1 VQITFGTEVRERS
14 TLYPHVCRAVTAA
27 TLDNYTR
34 AIYLRSIAMWLLLV
48 LVINLLLFGLMRR
61 ALAGIRI
68 QQQIMSFSF
77 LMIMLQIVTGIAYYH
92 ISFAAIRAGIAYS
105 FGKPCIWRAILFDA
119 EFIPVGNIHGGTHH
133 DEVGDFSKLI
143 KFRLTFLVVFSASIS
158 FIIAVKANGG
168 NTWGSLY
175 STTMWMNWLKLVAG
189 GFLVT
194 AAANCFNEVIEVDLD
209 KLMKRTMDRPMPA
222 GRMTTGQGLVLGL
235 GMGMAGTYI
244 LGTLNILTGL
254 LSVFSILLY
263 AFAYTPLKR
272 KSPVAVF
279 VGAIPGAL
287 PALIGYVAGQPHG
300 RIDEIALILFS
311 IQFVWQFVHFW
322 AIAWVLDD
330 DYKLAGFRLLPTQSR
345 DKAARLLPLYLP

>member
-1 VQITFGTEVRERS
+1 MKWS
-14 TLYPHVCRAVTAA
+14 
-27 TLDNYTR
+27 
-34 AIYLRSIAMWLLLV
+34 
-48 LVINLLLFGLMRR
+48 
-61 ALAGIRI
+61 
-68 QQQIMSFSF
+68 
-77 LMIMLQIVTGIAYYH
+77 
-92 ISFAAIRAGIAYS
+92 
-105 FGKPCIWRAILFDA
+105 
-119 EFIPVGNIHGGTHH
+119 
-133 DEVGDFSKLI
+133 DFSKLI

-168 NTWGSLY
+168 DTWGSLY
-175 STTMWMNWLKLVAG
+175 SSTMWINWLKLVAG

-254 LSVFSILLY
+254 LSVLSILLY

-272 KSPVAVF
+272 KSPFAVF

-311 IQFVWQFVHFW
+311 IQFIWQFVHFW

-330 DYKLAGFRLLPTQSR
+330 DYKLAGFRLLPTQKR
-345 DKAARLLPLYLP
+345 DRASAIITVILAIILVPVSLLPTIYHYGGYYVGGVSLICSLIFLYQSVGLLRTLQIKEARKLMFGSFFYLPVVQLMFLFDFIGK

>member
-1 VQITFGTEVRERS
+1 
-14 TLYPHVCRAVTAA
+14 
-27 TLDNYTR
+27 
-34 AIYLRSIAMWLLLV
+34 MK
-48 LVINLLLFGLMRR
+48 
-61 ALAGIRI
+61 
-68 QQQIMSFSF
+68 MS
-77 LMIMLQIVTGIAYYH
+77 
-92 ISFAAIRAGIAYS
+92 
-105 FGKPCIWRAILFDA
+105 
-119 EFIPVGNIHGGTHH
+119 
-133 DEVGDFSKLI
+133 DFSKLI

-158 FIIAVKANGG
+158 FIIAAKANGT
-168 NTWGSLY
+168 NTWGLLY
-175 STTMWMNWLKLVAG
+175 SSTMWINWLKLVAG

-254 LSVFSILLY
+254 LSVLSILLY

-272 KSPVAVF
+272 KSPIAVF
-279 VGAIPGAL
+279 VGAIPGAF

-330 DYKLAGFRLLPTQSR
+330 DYKLAGFRLLPTQKR
-345 DKAARLLPLYLP
+345 DRASAIITVIFAVILVPVSLLPTIYGYGGYYVGGVSLVCSLIFLYQAIGLLRTLQIKEARKLMFGSFFYLPVVQLMFLFDFIAK

>member
-1 VQITFGTEVRERS
+1 
-14 TLYPHVCRAVTAA
+14 
-27 TLDNYTR
+27 
-34 AIYLRSIAMWLLLV
+34 MWQNWGK
-48 LVINLLLFGLMRR
+48 LVI
-61 ALAGIRI
+61 
-68 QQQIMSFSF
+68 
-77 LMIMLQIVTGIAYYH
+77 
-92 ISFAAIRAGIAYS
+92 
-105 FGKPCIWRAILFDA
+105 
-119 EFIPVGNIHGGTHH
+119 
-133 DEVGDFSKLI
+133 
-143 KFRLTFLVVFSASIS
+143 
-158 FIIAVKANGG
+158 
-168 NTWGSLY
+168 
-175 STTMWMNWLKLVAG
+175 G

-209 KLMKRTMDRPMPA
+209 KLMKRTKDRPMPA

-235 GMGMAGTYI
+235 GMGMAGTYL
-244 LGTLNILTGL
+244 LGSLNILTGL

-272 KSPVAVF
+272 KSPIAVF

-330 DYKLAGFRLLPTQSR
+330 DYKLAGFRLLPTQKR
-345 DKAARLLPLYLP
+345 DKGSAIITLIFAIILVPVSLLPTIYHYGGYYVGGVSLVCSLIFLYQAIDLLRTLQIKEARKLMFGSFFYLPVVQLMFLFDFIAK

>member
-1 VQITFGTEVRERS
+1 M
-14 TLYPHVCRAVTAA
+14 
-27 TLDNYTR
+27 N
-34 AIYLRSIAMWLLLV
+34 W
-48 LVINLLLFGLMRR
+48 
-61 ALAGIRI
+61 
-68 QQQIMSFSF
+68 
-77 LMIMLQIVTGIAYYH
+77 
-92 ISFAAIRAGIAYS
+92 
-105 FGKPCIWRAILFDA
+105 K
-119 EFIPVGNIHGGTHH
+119 
-133 DEVGDFSKLI
+133 DFSKLI

-222 GRMTTGQGLVLGL
+222 GRMTTGQGLILGL
-235 GMGMAGTYI
+235 LMGIGGTYI
-244 LGTLNILTGL
+244 LGSLNILTGL

-272 KSPVAVF
+272 KSPIAVF
-279 VGAIPGAL
+279 VGAIPGAF

-330 DYKLAGFRLLPTQSR
+330 DYKLAGFRLLPTQKR
-345 DKAARLLPLYLP
+345 DRASAVITVIFAVILVPVSLLPTIYGHGGYYVGGVSLVCSLIFLYQAIGLLRTRQIAEARKLMFGSFFYLPVVQLMFLFDFVK

>member
-1 VQITFGTEVRERS
+1 M
-14 TLYPHVCRAVTAA
+14 
-27 TLDNYTR
+27 TR
-34 AIYLRSIAMWLLLV
+34 
-48 LVINLLLFGLMRR
+48 
-61 ALAGIRI
+61 
-68 QQQIMSFSF
+68 
-77 LMIMLQIVTGIAYYH
+77 
-92 ISFAAIRAGIAYS
+92 
-105 FGKPCIWRAILFDA
+105 
-119 EFIPVGNIHGGTHH
+119 
-133 DEVGDFSKLI
+133 GDFSKLI

-158 FIIAVKANGG
+158 FIIAAKANGS
-168 NTWGSLY
+168 NTWGALY
-175 STTMWMNWLKLVAG
+175 SSFMWENWGKLVIG

-209 KLMKRTMDRPMPA
+209 KLMKRTKDRPMPA

-235 GMGMAGTYI
+235 GMGMAGTYL
-244 LGTLNILTGL
+244 LGSLNILTGL

-272 KSPVAVF
+272 KSPIAVF

-311 IQFVWQFVHFW
+311 IQFIWQFVHFW

-330 DYKLAGFRLLPTQSR
+330 DYKLAGFRLLPTQKR
-345 DKAARLLPLYLP
+345 DRGSAVITVIFAVILVPVSLLPTIYGYGGYYVGGVSLICSLIFLWQAIGLLRTLEIKEARKLMFGSFFYLPVVQLMFLFDFIAK